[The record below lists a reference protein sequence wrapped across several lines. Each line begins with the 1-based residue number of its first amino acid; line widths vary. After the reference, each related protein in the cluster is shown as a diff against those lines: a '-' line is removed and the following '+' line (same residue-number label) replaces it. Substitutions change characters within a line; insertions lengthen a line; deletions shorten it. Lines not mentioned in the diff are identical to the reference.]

1 MRHVTSD
8 RRDST
13 SPSSLLHLLFLL
25 FSILFFLLLFSPY
38 PFVLLPVF
46 LSSLSLVLFILHPF
60 ILSARHSLKKK
71 TSCTDGLFFICIS
84 SLHLSVLCGSASLN
98 PPCLPHTLPHT
109 YSHYHRCFLL
119 SCTLLFLYF
128 TPSFFLC
135 PFVPL
140 ASFLLPYPSSLSPP
154 PPPHPLSAVP
164 VGLWAGQVW
173 ATAAFSK
180 ASAAAPA
187 TDPSNT
193 ATLTSVHTHLH
204 SDCIITLLSIP
215 VKSGLHVEPH

>member
-1 MRHVTSD
+1 MWPLTGETQLPLLLCYIFSFFC
-8 RRDST
+8 SLFCFFYYYFPPT
-13 SPSSLLHLLFLL
+13 LLSSF
-25 FSILFFLLLFSPY
+25 LFFSP
-38 PFVLLPVF
+38 
-46 LSSLSLVLFILHPF
+46 LSLVLFILHPF

-98 PPCLPHTLPHT
+98 PPCLPHTHPHT

-173 ATAAFSK
+173 APAAFSK

-204 SDCIITLLSIP
+204 SGCIITLLSIP